1 MEAVAIGSECSN
13 TCSSST
19 ELRLRLFACF
29 PFLIKLSCRLQIL
42 NRRKYL
48 FTLVVHLLFFQLR
61 SEHNACLETFRRNRT
76 FDRACRMAGTK
87 SRDETRRRYT
97 TVENLFSERGAS
109 PRVARHPT
117 EDGNEDA
124 GSCDLGFNLLL
135 PPSPVLIP
143 FSVSVVHRQTTSRNL
158 LKQTFP
164 EIHIRRWSS
173 SSRHPW
179 TSAAPPFVILEPNI
193 RVLHPPTG
201 QKSRHPRYLSSLY
214 TPGPITFGFSKL
226 RPLFNLSFG
235 FPFSI
240 ARLLM
245 KLSKVAWLLRLLRR
259 LWSTSALSHIF
270 SQLLRFFNLGW
281 LWISFW
287 VTLVSG
293 NWAVVGLLWQLTTS
307 IKFFDFGWLQVLPKL
322 DHVKL

>member
-1 MEAVAIGSECSN
+1 MEAVAIGSKCSN

-19 ELRLRLFACF
+19 ELRLGLFACF
-29 PFLIKLSCRLQIL
+29 LFFIKLCCRLQIL
-42 NRRKYL
+42 NCRKYL
-48 FTLVVHLLFFQLR
+48 FTAVDHLLFFQLC
-61 SEHNACLETFRRNRT
+61 SEHNARLETFRRNRT
-76 FDRACRMAGTK
+76 FDRPCRMAGTK
-87 SRDETRRRYT
+87 SPDETRRRYT

-124 GSCDLGFNLLL
+124 DSCDLGFNPL
-135 PPSPVLIP
+135 PPVLIP

-179 TSAAPPFVILEPNI
+179 TSAAPPSVILEPNI
-193 RVLHPPTG
+193 RVSHPPTG

-214 TPGPITFGFSKL
+214 NPGPITFGFSKL

-245 KLSKVAWLLRLLRR
+245 KLSKVARLLRLLGR
-259 LWSTSALSHIF
+259 LWSTSALSRIF
-270 SQLLRFFNLGW
+270 SQLPGFFDLGW
-281 LWISFW
+281 LWISFR

-293 NWAVVGLLWQLTTS
+293 NWAVVGLPWQLTTS
-307 IKFFDFGWLQVLPKL
+307 IEFFDFGWLRVLPKL
-322 DHVKL
+322 DRVKF

>member
-1 MEAVAIGSECSN
+1 M
-13 TCSSST
+13 
-19 ELRLRLFACF
+19 
-29 PFLIKLSCRLQIL
+29 
-42 NRRKYL
+42 
-48 FTLVVHLLFFQLR
+48 
-61 SEHNACLETFRRNRT
+61 CLETFRRNRT
-76 FDRACRMAGTK
+76 FDRPCRMAGTK
-87 SRDETRRRYT
+87 SPDETRRRYT

-124 GSCDLGFNLLL
+124 GSCDLGFNPL
-135 PPSPVLIP
+135 PPLLIP

-164 EIHIRRWSS
+164 EIHIRRRSS

-179 TSAAPPFVILEPNI
+179 TSAAPPSVILEPNI

-226 RPLFNLSFG
+226 KPLFNLSFG

-240 ARLLM
+240 AWLLM
-245 KLSKVAWLLRLLRR
+245 KLSKVTWLLRLLRR
-259 LWSTSALSHIF
+259 LWST
-270 SQLLRFFNLGW
+270 
-281 LWISFW
+281 
-287 VTLVSG
+287 
-293 NWAVVGLLWQLTTS
+293 
-307 IKFFDFGWLQVLPKL
+307 
-322 DHVKL
+322 

>member
-1 MEAVAIGSECSN
+1 MEAVGIGSECSN

-29 PFLIKLSCRLQIL
+29 LFLIKLSCRLQIL

-135 PPSPVLIP
+135 PPPLLFSYPSLCLSYTDRLHLAICLSKP
-143 FSVSVVHRQTTSRNL
+143 FQKFISVV
-158 LKQTFP
+158 
-164 EIHIRRWSS
+164 
-173 SSRHPW
+173 
-179 TSAAPPFVILEPNI
+179 
-193 RVLHPPTG
+193 G
-201 QKSRHPRYLSSLY
+201 
-214 TPGPITFGFSKL
+214 
-226 RPLFNLSFG
+226 
-235 FPFSI
+235 
-240 ARLLM
+240 
-245 KLSKVAWLLRLLRR
+245 RLLRGT
-259 LWSTSALSHIF
+259 LEP
-270 SQLLRFFNLGW
+270 LLHRP
-281 LWISFW
+281 S
-287 VTLVSG
+287 
-293 NWAVVGLLWQLTTS
+293 
-307 IKFFDFGWLQVLPKL
+307 
-322 DHVKL
+322 